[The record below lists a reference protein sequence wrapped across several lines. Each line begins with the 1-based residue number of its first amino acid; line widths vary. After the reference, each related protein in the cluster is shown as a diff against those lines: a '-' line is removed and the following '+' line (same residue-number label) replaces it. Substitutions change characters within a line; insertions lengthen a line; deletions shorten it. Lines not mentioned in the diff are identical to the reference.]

1 MADDDRPRLNA
12 AHTFVVRDDVAGRDD
27 PELRNTLTGSVVQ
40 HWPALDHINRHRRAG
55 IFLALDSARC
65 VLADFRTEEP
75 RQALPVDPSLRVFCG
90 YTHEWLPMYQFA
102 WLVADD
108 MPQRD
113 RTDIAAMLR
122 TYGAVGVTTG
132 GSALLR
138 LPGTHSRTGARTGRV
153 PRFARVAGL
162 GGDVSMTPRGWRAA
176 LTSRS
181 EAA

>member
-55 IFLALDSARC
+55 IFLALDSARS

-108 MPQRD
+108 TPQRD
-113 RTDIAAMLR
+113 RANIAAMLR
-122 TYGAVGVTTG
+122 T
-132 GSALLR
+132 SAPLASPPVAAPCCACL
-138 LPGTHSRTGARTGRV
+138 ARTVGLV
-153 PRFARVAGL
+153 PPYRSGSKARE
-162 GGDVSMTPRGWRAA
+162 
-176 LTSRS
+176 SRRTRR
-181 EAA
+181 